1 MNSVAANRATARKM
15 WLGVLTGF
23 LLLATA
29 WTAFIILARH
39 TRVES
44 VPLATKGVRP

>member
-1 MNSVAANRATARKM
+1 MNSVPSDRTTARRM
-15 WLGVLTGF
+15 WLGVATGF

-44 VPLATKGVRP
+44 VPLATKGGRP